1 MNLGVTDR
9 LRPILDAVRRF
20 IDERVIPVE
29 DEYLAEV
36 ANGDRW
42 SLNERQTEI
51 TEGLMNTLHLK
62 GAKSDIRVNC
72 RVPTTGTAMT
82 EGLFRA
88 PIFKLMWPD
97 AVSPVMVF
105 LSGAGFEQPGKF
117 AEQAA
122 AKLGLKLAG

>member
-42 SLNERQTEI
+42 SLNERQAEI
-51 TEGLMNTLHLK
+51 M
-62 GAKSDIRVNC
+62 
-72 RVPTTGTAMT
+72 
-82 EGLFRA
+82 
-88 PIFKLMWPD
+88 
-97 AVSPVMVF
+97 
-105 LSGAGFEQPGKF
+105 
-117 AEQAA
+117 
-122 AKLGLKLAG
+122 LGLKSAAREPNMPTSPRRPAAPSSPPRPSTAALRIPATWKSWNATAPRSRKRPGSSRCSTAKFARHTR